1 MRSHITVWEGL
12 GITLLPPSLPL
23 LSLSAL
29 LPSFLIRYTY
39 ISSIYI
45 VVSFHIQTL
54 KQMKDRER
62 LRNYINQIPLGRQ
75 REFRGKI
82 CALVDN
88 TVSYNYSSVLLSAG
102 LTVFFPSSA
111 NKMEDSLK
119 IYVRVYMC
127 IYVFVCG
134 IFCMCVSIYL
144 SQCFISFVCMLQ
156 LIAW

>member
-1 MRSHITVWEGL
+1 MIHALICNYVERSGNHIPRP
-12 GITLLPPSLPL
+12 LPLCSPSLI
-23 LSLSAL
+23 
-29 LPSFLIRYTY
+29 PSSVHLYIYIY

-88 TVSYNYSSVLLSAG
+88 TVRYNYSSVLLSAG
-102 LTVFFPSSA
+102 LTVFFLLQQIKWRTPWR
-111 NKMEDSLK
+111 
-119 IYVRVYMC
+119 YVFVF
-127 IYVFVCG
+127 VFVCG
-134 IFCMCVSIYL
+134 IFICVWVL
-144 SQCFISFVCMLQ
+144 VTMFISLVYMLQ